1 MRARIQFVDVKL
13 YQKANAR
20 NAFNLLSEAPNL
32 KKLKFE
38 AGVTSETDPAKA
50 AKTFYSEC
58 FKFLKTIGAAKG
70 DPPAGVD
77 ILHFTKAAFAPKEGK
92 NTWTDDMVAEFKEAL
107 KEKAK

>member
-1 MRARIQFVDVKL
+1 MKL

-38 AGVTSETDPAKA
+38 AGITSETDPAKA

-58 FKFLKTIGAAKG
+58 FKLLKTIGAAKK
-70 DPPAGVD
+70 DPAAGVN
-77 ILHFTKAAFAPKEGK
+77 ILHLPKSAFTAKVDDKSK
-92 NTWTDDMVAEFKEAL
+92 WTDDMVAEFKEAL